1 MNFFQKI
8 FSLKSRP
15 KQVGFFYSKLAKIVG
30 FETENIAI
38 YQQAFTHRSMNK
50 VDVDGNQINYE
61 RLEFLGDAVLGNVV
75 AMYLFHH
82 APHGNEGYLTKM
94 RSKIVSRE
102 HMNAVG
108 KRLELVDILDS
119 KIGKNSFGDNVYGN
133 LTEALIGA
141 IYLDK
146 GFAEAEKFIYTHI
159 IEEFKDL
166 ELLEGK
172 IASYKS
178 LIIEYCQKNK
188 FPIKFDTYEDESVE
202 AVKYFAVKLYINNEI
217 IAKAR
222 ATSKKKAEEKAAQ
235 RAYFALQN
243 QIEQHIK

>member
-1 MNFFQKI
+1 MNFFRKI
-8 FSLKSRP
+8 FYKNSRP
-15 KQVGFFYSKLAKIVG
+15 KQVGFFYTKLSSILG
-30 FETENIAI
+30 FDIENVSI
-38 YQQAFTHRSMNK
+38 YQQAFTHRSTNK
-50 VDVDGNQINYE
+50 VDAYGNPLNYE
-61 RLEFLGDAVLGNVV
+61 RLEFLGDAVLGNVIAV
-75 AMYLFHH
+75 FLFNH
-82 APHGNEGYLTKM
+82 APKGNEGYLTKM

-108 KRLELVDILDS
+108 KRLSLIELLES
-119 KIGKNSFGDNVYGN
+119 NIGTNSFGDNVYGN

-146 GFAEAEKFIYTHI
+146 GFKEAEKFIQSHI

-172 IASYKS
+172 IASHKS
-178 LIIEYCQKNK
+178 LIIEFCQKNK
-188 FPIKFDTYEDESVE
+188 FPVKFETYEDESVGTTR
-202 AVKYFAVKLYINNEI
+202 YFAVKLFINNEI
-217 IAKAR
+217 ISKAR

-243 QIEQHIK
+243 KIETNIK